1 MAIKNIIQSLSFFN
15 TLNEEEVDALISIS
29 FVKEYNNEYML
40 HYENTQSDRL
50 LFLVEGLAK
59 ASKIDKHDN
68 EIFLY
73 YVYKNHILSEIS
85 TLQGDYLTSYSN
97 MTLIEDSQVLS
108 IDYQAFKTH
117 FLDNGLLCLELAN
130 EMIHQ
135 SKKLQDLVNREFV
148 FNSVAKVSMMLCSDI
163 NMFNRL
169 KRYDIS
175 LMLHI
180 QPATLSRVLNRLK
193 RDAIIDIDHGKV
205 IIRNGKRL
213 ENIYKELEGA

>member
-1 MAIKNIIQSLSFFN
+1 MAIKNIIQSLSFFS
-15 TLNEEEVDALISIS
+15 TLTEEEVDRLISIS
-29 FVKEYNNEYML
+29 FVKQYQDEYML
-40 HYENTQSDRL
+40 HYENSQSDRL

-73 YVYKNHILSEIS
+73 YVHKNHILSEIS

-108 IDYQAFKTH
+108 IEYQAFKKY

-135 SKKLQDLVNREFV
+135 SKQLQDLVSREFV

-163 NMFNRL
+163 DMFNRL

-180 QPATLSRVLNRLK
+180 QPATLSRVLKRLK
-193 RDAIIDIDHGKV
+193 RDAIIDIVHGKV
-205 IIRNGKRL
+205 IIVNAKRL
-213 ENIYKELEGA
+213 KNIYKELEDE

>member
-1 MAIKNIIQSLSFFN
+1 MAIKNIIQSLSFFS
-15 TLNEEEVDALISIS
+15 TLNEEEVERLISIS
-29 FVKEYNNEYML
+29 SVQQYKDGYML

-73 YVYKNHILSEIS
+73 YVHKNHILSEIS
-85 TLQGDYLTSYSN
+85 TLQDNYLTSYSN

-108 IDYQAFKTH
+108 IEYQAFKKY
-117 FLDNGLLCLELAN
+117 FLDSGLLCLELAN

-135 SKKLQDLVNREFV
+135 SKQLQDLVSREFV

-163 NMFNRL
+163 DMFNRL

-193 RDAIIDIDHGKV
+193 RDAIIDMTME
-205 IIRNGKRL
+205 RL
-213 ENIYKELEGA
+213 

>member
-1 MAIKNIIQSLSFFN
+1 LAIKNIIESLSFFN
-15 TLNEEEVDALISIS
+15 ALDEKQIEKLISIS
-29 FVKEYNNEYML
+29 FVKEYSNEYIL

-50 LFLVEGLAK
+50 LFLVQGLAK

-85 TLQGDYLTSYSN
+85 TLQDEHLTSYSN
-97 MTLIEDSQVLS
+97 ITLIEDAQVLS
-108 IDYQAFKTH
+108 IDFKAFKRD
-117 FLDNGLLCLELAN
+117 FLNNGVLCLELAN
-130 EMIHQ
+130 EMIYQ

-148 FNSVAKVSMMLCSDI
+148 FNSVAKVSMMLSSDI
-163 NMFNRL
+163 EMFNRL

-205 IIRNGKRL
+205 IIRNAKRL
-213 ENIYKELEGA
+213 ENIYKELENA

>member
-1 MAIKNIIQSLSFFN
+1 MAIKNIIESLSFFC
-15 TLNEEEVDALISIS
+15 TLTEKEVDKLISIS
-29 FVKEYNNEYML
+29 FVKEYNSEYML

-50 LFLVEGLAK
+50 LFLVKGLAK

-85 TLQGDYLTSYSN
+85 TLQEDCLTSYSN
-97 MTLIEDSQVLS
+97 MTLVENSQILS
-108 IDYQAFKTH
+108 INYQAFKTY

-130 EMIHQ
+130 EMIYQ

-163 NMFNRL
+163 DMFNRL

-193 RDAIIDIDHGKV
+193 RDAIIDIDHGTV
-205 IIRNGKRL
+205 IIRNGERL
-213 ENIYKELEGA
+213 ENIYRELENA

>member
-1 MAIKNIIQSLSFFN
+1 MAIKNIIQSLSFFS
-15 TLNEEEVDALISIS
+15 TLSEEEVERLISIS
-29 FVKEYNNEYML
+29 FVKQYQNEYML
-40 HYENTQSDRL
+40 HYENSQSDRL
-50 LFLVEGLAK
+50 LFLIDGLAK

-85 TLQGDYLTSYSN
+85 TLQDNYLTSYSN

-108 IDYQAFKTH
+108 IDYQAFKKY
-117 FLDNGLLCLELAN
+117 FLDNGLLCLELAD
-130 EMIHQ
+130 EIIHQ
-135 SKKLQDLVNREFV
+135 SRQLQDLVSREFV
-148 FNSVAKVSMMLCSDI
+148 FNSVAKVSMLLCSDI
-163 NMFNRL
+163 DMFNRL

-193 RDAIIDIDHGKV
+193 RDAIIDIDRGKV
-205 IIRNGKRL
+205 IILNSKRL
-213 ENIYKELEGA
+213 ENIYKEQEDV

>member
-1 MAIKNIIQSLSFFN
+1 MAIKNIIQSLSFFS
-15 TLNEEEVDALISIS
+15 TLNEEEVEKLISIS
-29 FVKEYNNEYML
+29 SLQQYTNEYML

-50 LFLVEGLAK
+50 LFLVDGLAK

-73 YVYKNHILSEIS
+73 YVHKNHILSEIS
-85 TLQGDYLTSYSN
+85 TLQDNYLTSYSN

-108 IDYQAFKTH
+108 IDYQAFKKY

-130 EMIHQ
+130 EIIHQ
-135 SKKLQDLVNREFV
+135 SRQLQDLVSREFV

-163 NMFNRL
+163 NMFNKL

-193 RDAIIDIDHGKV
+193 RDAIIDIDRGKV
-205 IIRNGKRL
+205 IILNSKRL
-213 ENIYKELEGA
+213 ENIYKEQEDV

>member
-1 MAIKNIIQSLSFFN
+1 MAIKNIIQSLSFFS
-15 TLNEEEVDALISIS
+15 TLNEEEVDKLISIS
-29 FVKEYNNEYML
+29 SVQQYTDEYML
-40 HYENTQSDRL
+40 HYENTQSNKL

-85 TLQGDYLTSYSN
+85 TLQDNYLTSYSN

-130 EMIHQ
+130 EMIYQ
-135 SKKLQDLVNREFV
+135 SKQLKDLVSREFV
-148 FNSVAKVSMMLCSDI
+148 FNSVAKVSMMLCLDI
-163 NMFNRL
+163 DMFNRL

-205 IIRNGKRL
+205 IILNSKRL
-213 ENIYKELEGA
+213 ENIYKELEDA

>member
-1 MAIKNIIQSLSFFN
+1 MAIKNIIESLSFFS
-15 TLNEEEVDALISIS
+15 TLCDDELDKLISIS
-29 FVKEYNNEYML
+29 SVQQYTDEYML

-73 YVYKNHILSEIS
+73 YVYANHIISEIS
-85 TLQGDYLTSYSN
+85 TLKEVYLTSYSN
-97 MTLIEDSQVLS
+97 MTLVEDSKVLS
-108 IDYQAFKTH
+108 IDYRAFKTH
-117 FLDNGLLCLELAN
+117 FLDKGLLCLELAN
-130 EMIHQ
+130 EMIYQ
-135 SKKLQDLVNREFV
+135 SKQLQDLVNREFV

-163 NMFNRL
+163 DMFNRL

-213 ENIYKELEGA
+213 ENIYRERENA

>member
-1 MAIKNIIQSLSFFN
+1 MAIKNIIQSLSFFS
-15 TLNEEEVDALISIS
+15 TLNEEEVERLISIS
-29 FVKEYNNEYML
+29 SMQQYTNEYML
-40 HYENTQSDRL
+40 HYEHSQSDRL

-85 TLQGDYLTSYSN
+85 TLQDNYLTSYSN

-108 IDYQAFKTH
+108 IDYQAFKKY

-135 SKKLQDLVNREFV
+135 SKQLQDLVSREFV

-163 NMFNRL
+163 DMFNKL

-205 IIRNGKRL
+205 IILNSKRL
-213 ENIYKELEGA
+213 ENIYKEQEDV